1 MWVSSWDDQKLI
13 HSLTQYDIKTF
24 NAHCRSNNSLVWNA
38 YAVANEQVCESVSVL
53 YNVSVTFPRGVQT
66 VDYSIS
72 DARTLP
78 RRVDIYDTIDIS
90 GAYDDP
96 NLNPGKLYGIQ
107 LRLPSIPEA
116 LEEWH
121 QKVSEAIP
129 ISNEWA
135 ILDSLMPFLDK
146 EYFHSQYL
154 PSDALSP
161 PELLP
166 LQQPMVLDGK
176 CQQIEGSP
184 NSTDDLVRESWPG
197 YLSYRGDPYLR
208 GSVFHKSR
216 YNEHEGLDPRHAF
229 NLAEDMLN
237 GVLANITMSAISLGT
252 WWDMVPVTSTRYSS
266 TYTLSNPLNLVLPY
280 SICLAAASVFVIIS
294 IWSLWRNRAPAA
306 DGGFLQIMLATVG
319 NTEMSR
325 IMLEEGVA
333 TIDDMSDELKSS
345 KIRYGELVYEDKLGK
360 QGKRYGFGTAGEVIS
375 LAREDERV

>member
-1 MWVSSWDDQKLI
+1 MVPMWVSSWDDQKLI

-176 CQQIEGSP
+176 CQQVEESP

-197 YLSYRGDPYLR
+197 YLSYRGDR
-208 GSVFHKSR
+208 K
-216 YNEHEGLDPRHAF
+216 
-229 NLAEDMLN
+229 
-237 GVLANITMSAISLGT
+237 
-252 WWDMVPVTSTRYSS
+252 
-266 TYTLSNPLNLVLPY
+266 
-280 SICLAAASVFVIIS
+280 C
-294 IWSLWRNRAPAA
+294 
-306 DGGFLQIMLATVG
+306 
-319 NTEMSR
+319 
-325 IMLEEGVA
+325 
-333 TIDDMSDELKSS
+333 SD
-345 KIRYGELVYEDKLGK
+345 
-360 QGKRYGFGTAGEVIS
+360 
-375 LAREDERV
+375 